1 MKMETRQ
8 QDDVLL
14 EGVRPLRVFL
24 VDDEALALERLEQ
37 MLGTT
42 ERVEIVGQETD
53 PEAALAKLADLP
65 IDALFLDIQ
74 MPGLN
79 GFELLSRL
87 AWQPLV
93 IFTTAYDEYALQAF
107 EVHSIDYLL
116 KPIEPA
122 QLDRA
127 LKKLERLAAA
137 PRANAPPDFNRLL
150 TQLASSWQQ
159 PQRGY
164 PTRVASRIGER
175 VRFIELAHIT
185 HFFVKEK
192 LTYAATSDGQHVI
205 DRTVADLEQELDPA
219 RFVRIHRA
227 VLLNADFIDEI
238 HAWFGGRLHIL
249 LKDSKRTELTVAR
262 DRVRAL
268 KERLAF

>member
-1 MKMETRQ
+1 MDTP
-8 QDDVLL
+8 L
-14 EGVRPLRVFL
+14 EPVRPLRVFL
-24 VDDEALALERLEQ
+24 VDDESLALDRLGQ
-37 MLGTT
+37 MLRAT
-42 ERVEIVGQETD
+42 ERVEIIGQETD
-53 PEAALAKLADLP
+53 PEAALTKLADLP

-79 GFELLSRL
+79 GFELLAHL
-87 AWQPLV
+87 HWQPLV

-116 KPIEPA
+116 KPIEPE

-127 LKKLERLAAA
+127 LNKLERLAAT
-137 PRANAPPDFNRLL
+137 PRESAPPDFHRLL
-150 TQLASSWQQ
+150 AQLTLQQ

-175 VRFIELAHIT
+175 VRFVELSNIT

-192 LTYAATSDGQHVI
+192 LTYAATPNGHHVI

-238 HAWFGGRLHIL
+238 HAWFGGRLMIL
-249 LKDSKRTELTVAR
+249 LKDGKRTELTVAR

-268 KERLAF
+268 KERLGF